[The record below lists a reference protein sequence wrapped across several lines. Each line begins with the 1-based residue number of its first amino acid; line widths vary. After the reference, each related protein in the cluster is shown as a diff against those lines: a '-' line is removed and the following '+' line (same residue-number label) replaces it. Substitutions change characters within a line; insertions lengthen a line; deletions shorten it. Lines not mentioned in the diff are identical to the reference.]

1 MTVEQ
6 VLQDIRSDRVKKV
19 IDDGDF
25 SAEIDDQYA
34 MAYLLGSDKI
44 DLLGVNAEAY
54 FEEPVATDTKEVML
68 RSYAEIERVYGYLG
82 ITGEDVP
89 YFKGAESQISNNPG
103 YAPSDSPA
111 ARNIIKVAHEMKDE
125 PLYVVV
131 TGPTTNVVSACMIDP
146 SIMDK
151 IVVVWVGG
159 MGVYYDG
166 EAENKRFHEWNLC
179 ADVAA
184 AKFLFNNDIPLI
196 FLPTEPEGSCSISQY
211 YRDFGKIKGDSPAGE
226 FFRTILP
233 SKEATGE
240 KYQTKIKVMCDLMGP
255 AVLIIPDSMEYRIVP
270 APVLTDE
277 NSYALD
283 YMRRKIIYGYRPNSE
298 MIVNDM
304 LKTVEKLINK

>member
-34 MAYLLGSDKI
+34 MAYLMGSDKI

-166 EAENKRFHEWNLC
+166 EAC
-179 ADVAA
+179 
-184 AKFLFNNDIPLI
+184 I
-196 FLPTEPEGSCSISQY
+196 FLIKLQF
-211 YRDFGKIKGDSPAGE
+211 YR
-226 FFRTILP
+226 
-233 SKEATGE
+233 
-240 KYQTKIKVMCDLMGP
+240 
-255 AVLIIPDSMEYRIVP
+255 
-270 APVLTDE
+270 
-277 NSYALD
+277 N
-283 YMRRKIIYGYRPNSE
+283 
-298 MIVNDM
+298 
-304 LKTVEKLINK
+304 